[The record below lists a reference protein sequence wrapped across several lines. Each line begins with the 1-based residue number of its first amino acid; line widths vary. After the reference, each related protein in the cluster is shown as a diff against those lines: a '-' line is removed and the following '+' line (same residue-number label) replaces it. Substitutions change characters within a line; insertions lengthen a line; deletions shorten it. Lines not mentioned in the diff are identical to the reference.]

1 MKKQV
6 IDWQGEIVVIKYGN
20 GAEFRGDCSELPEAI
35 YTNTAAA
42 KHGITQKLGDV
53 KSGGTA
59 SEKYAEVQLVWQSL
73 KAGDW
78 NRRGTGEGVEGL
90 MPDVFQVLAATQ
102 PNPEKAAAEWLAK
115 YEKLGDE
122 AKEELRNKPHMKA
135 AINKVKAE
143 RRLAAQAEG
152 EEEFN
157 PFA

>member
-6 IDWQGEIVVIKYGN
+6 IDWHGETVIIKYGN
-20 GAEFRGDCSELPEAI
+20 GAEFQGDCSELPEAI
-35 YTNTAAA
+35 YTPCAAA

-59 SEKYAEVQLVWQSL
+59 AEKYAEVQLVWQSM

-78 NRRGTGEGVEGL
+78 NRRGTGEGIEAL
-90 MPDVFQVLAATQ
+90 MPEVFAVLAATQ
-102 PNPEKAAAEWLAK
+102 PDPEKAAENWFAK
-115 YEKLGDE
+115 YEKLSDE
-122 AKEELRNKPHMKA
+122 AKEELRGKPHMKA

-152 EEEFN
+152 EEDFN